1 MKGMNKKI
9 NQLFGFSETV
19 QSKDSDFREELVF
32 WNSQACDE
40 LGYIEKS
47 NFGEE
52 TLKLFQTYF
61 KPSSLE
67 TKLTVV
73 FDEKLKKTFHFYGKE
88 NFPVILE
95 ELGVVLVKVKNSINS
110 IDVFI
115 GNERMNITMT
125 LAPHVKFREIEISG
139 ERFLNALKQKM
150 KQNFFNSAKI
160 NIKELSTQ
168 IEMTIAFEN
177 KEIEIA
183 PSLRGKSSENI
194 NEI

>member
-1 MKGMNKKI
+1 MNKKI
-9 NQLFGFSETV
+9 NQIFGFSETA
-19 QSKDSDFREELVF
+19 QSKDSDYREELVF

-61 KPSSLE
+61 RPSSLE
-67 TKLTVV
+67 TKLTVT

-95 ELGVVLVKVKNSINS
+95 ELGVVLVQVKNSINS

-115 GNERMNITMT
+115 GSERMNIKMT
-125 LAPHVKFREIEISG
+125 LASPVKFREIEMSG
-139 ERFLNALKQKM
+139 EHFLQTLKQKM

-160 NIKELSTQ
+160 NIKELSTE
-168 IEMTIAFEN
+168 IEMNIAFEN
-177 KEIEIA
+177 SEIQIA
-183 PSLRGKSSENI
+183 PSLRGKSSEYI